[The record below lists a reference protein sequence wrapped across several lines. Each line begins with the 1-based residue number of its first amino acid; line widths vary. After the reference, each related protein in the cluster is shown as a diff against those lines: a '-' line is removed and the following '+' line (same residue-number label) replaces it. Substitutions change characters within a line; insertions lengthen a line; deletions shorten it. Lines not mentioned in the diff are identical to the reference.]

1 MSVSAASAEPSV
13 PSAGVAP
20 ADAGAPSQAP
30 SPSARPVHGR
40 SLARRLLLPLAWIW
54 LVGIAGASGGAWFL
68 ARNSANAAFDRSL
81 QDEAAAL
88 AAKVTWSDRGPLL
101 DVSRQTLELLTWDS
115 ADRNSFVMVDLDGNP
130 LAGDATV
137 PIPLNRSNTFAQ
149 PVLFDAQYGGE
160 PVRGAV
166 FSVTSPM
173 IDRMVSIVVVETKRK
188 RGALT
193 RDLALA
199 IVGPALAL
207 GALTFLLLGT
217 SVRRGLQ
224 PLRDVA
230 TEIALREVN
239 DWRPLSM
246 AQVPAEAVPIVE
258 RINTLLLDVKNSLAL
273 QRRFVAD
280 AAHQLR
286 TPVAGIRV
294 LAQELQRELA
304 GEAGRDGIKPLLT
317 ELSSSSERLARLI
330 GQLLSLASSETAL
343 TLDAEHRAQDIVPLL
358 REATEPLVLQ
368 GLRQGRTIELEAPDQ
383 PVIARAHPVWLGEVV
398 NNLLDNAQRYGGQ
411 RIVMRVAALA
421 EGGAEVTVHDDGP
434 GVRADELPRLFEP
447 FWRGDRADLRND
459 GGTGLGLAIAREI
472 VERLGGTVTAATRPA
487 VDGMCF
493 TVRLAA

>member
-1 MSVSAASAEPSV
+1 MT
-13 PSAGVAP
+13 
-20 ADAGAPSQAP
+20 
-30 SPSARPVHGR
+30 HGP

-54 LVGIAGASGGAWFL
+54 LVGIAAASGGAYWL
-68 ARNSANAAFDRSL
+68 ARNSANTAFDRSL
-81 QDEAAAL
+81 QDEASAL

-130 LAGDATV
+130 LAGDAAV
-137 PIPLNRSNTFAQ
+137 PVPRERAGTFGQ
-149 PVLFDAQYGGE
+149 PVLFDATIGGE
-160 PVRGAV
+160 PVRGVV

-173 IDRMVSIVVVETKRK
+173 IDRMVSIIVVETKRK

-207 GALTFLLLGT
+207 GALTFLALGWG
-217 SVRRGLQ
+217 VRRGLQ

-239 DWRPLSM
+239 DWRPLSL
-246 AQVPAEAVPIVE
+246 APVPAEAVPIVE
-258 RINTLLLDVKNSLAL
+258 RINTLLHDVKGSLAL

-304 GEAGRDGIKPLLT
+304 AGERTESWRPLLA
-317 ELSSSSERLARLI
+317 ELTRSSERLARLI

-343 TLDAEHRAQDIVPLL
+343 TLDAEHRPQDIVPLL

-368 GLRQGRTIELEAPDQ
+368 ALRCGRTIELDAPEQ
-383 PVIARAHPVWLGEVV
+383 PVVARAHPVWLGEVV
-398 NNLLDNAQRYGGQ
+398 NNLLDNAQRYGGEH
-411 RIVMRVAALA
+411 IVMRVAAL
-421 EGGAEVTVHDDGP
+421 EDGGAEVTVRDDGP
-434 GVRADELPRLFEP
+434 GVRPDELPRLFEP
-447 FWRGDRADLRND
+447 FWRGDRADLRSD

-472 VERLGGTVTAATRPA
+472 VERLGGTLTAATRPT
-487 VDGMCF
+487 VDGMAF
-493 TVRLAA
+493 TVRLSA